1 MFSSSHW
8 AASLIYSG
16 VIRPL
21 LSNDKHEKSIGMGTM
36 FLGLG
41 ITSLWLIAGKTTA
54 ELFATIF
61 LFTAGVGPVFI
72 ARWFWYR
79 VNAQTMLSAMIGAPI
94 IWILWLL
101 LKQTSAYTFL
111 MYSLGMSETFID
123 ILIPGLLNTVV
134 WLSTLAITQN
144 KEEKLHAKQWIQEV
158 GILNEFKS
166 GRNWLIFI
174 GLTLLSSLI
183 LFGPSYI
190 LGK

>member
-1 MFSSSHW
+1 
-8 AASLIYSG
+8 
-16 VIRPL
+16 
-21 LSNDKHEKSIGMGTM
+21 
-36 FLGLG
+36 
-41 ITSLWLIAGKTTA
+41 
-54 ELFATIF
+54 
-61 LFTAGVGPVFI
+61 
-72 ARWFWYR
+72 
-79 VNAQTMLSAMIGAPI
+79 
-94 IWILWLL
+94 
-101 LKQTSAYTFL
+101 LKQTSAYPFL

-144 KEEKLHAKQWIQEV
+144 KEEKLHARQWIQEV